1 MQLTISNLGSGE
13 KDGKDD
19 QRMNWGE
26 KWESELSISIWKNI
40 DNIIDGANS
49 EELSQDD
56 KFENFKKEVKEE
68 LKNGISKGVQKFLK
82 LLAKNNGG
90 DDKEEE

>member
-26 KWESELSISIWKNI
+26 KWESELSISIWKNL

-49 EELSQDD
+49 KDLSLNEKIELLRKES
-56 KFENFKKEVKEE
+56 KENFSLGIQEI
-68 LKNGISKGVQKFLK
+68 LKRLPKDKG
-82 LLAKNNGG
+82 GG
-90 DDKEEE
+90 DDKEEK

>member
-49 EELSQDD
+49 KDLSLNEKIELL
-56 KFENFKKEVKEE
+56 KKELKENFSLGIQEI
-68 LKNGISKGVQKFLK
+68 LKRLPKDKG
-82 LLAKNNGG
+82 GRW
-90 DDKEEE
+90 

>member
-1 MQLTISNLGSGE
+1 MRLTISNLGSGE

-49 EELSQDD
+49 KDLSLDEKIELLR
-56 KFENFKKEVKEE
+56 KELKENFSLGIQEI
-68 LKNGISKGVQKFLK
+68 LKRLPKDKG
-82 LLAKNNGG
+82 GRW
-90 DDKEEE
+90 

>member
-49 EELSQDD
+49 KDLSLNEKIELLRKES
-56 KFENFKKEVKEE
+56 KENFSLGIQEI
-68 LKNGISKGVQKFLK
+68 LKRLPKDK
-82 LLAKNNGG
+82 GG
-90 DDKEEE
+90 DDKEEK

>member
-26 KWESELSISIWKNI
+26 KWESELSISIWKNL
-40 DNIIDGANS
+40 DNIIDSANS
-49 EELSQDD
+49 KDLSLNEKIELLRKES
-56 KFENFKKEVKEE
+56 KENFSLGIQEI
-68 LKNGISKGVQKFLK
+68 LKRLPKDK
-82 LLAKNNGG
+82 GG
-90 DDKEEE
+90 DDKEEK

>member
-40 DNIIDGANS
+40 DNIIGGANS
-49 EELSQDD
+49 KDLSLDEKMELLR
-56 KFENFKKEVKEE
+56 EE
-68 LKNGISKGVQKFLK
+68 LKKDFNQGIQEILK
-82 LLAKNNGG
+82 RLPKDKGG
-90 DDKEEE
+90 DDKEEK